1 MGIIFRTIFSCTT
14 RLSELDNKWFLL
26 MTKFKRQVNEE
37 EEVARKFTPPSPT
50 LLALATSGPV
60 RRSLSARTALVL
72 GRMFVSRGI
81 IVTHRA

>member
-1 MGIIFRTIFSCTT
+1 MGIIFRTIFSYTT
-14 RLSELDNKWFLL
+14 RLSELDNKWSLL

-37 EEVARKFTPPSPT
+37 EEVARKSTPP

-60 RRSLSARTALVL
+60 RRSLSARKALVL

-81 IVTHRA
+81 TVTHRA